1 MTTYTIFGAGPSGL
15 YTAWRLIT
23 SGKAVAGDTVTLY
36 EWGHFDFG
44 SGGTRAPAGRICTYF
59 YRNDTSQSHIEAGG
73 MRFILWDPAKAEGHQ
88 LVTKVI
94 GMLGL
99 SNKIVDFN
107 TTDNPLLYLREH
119 HQYQADLSA
128 SNPAPYFTPGNNAA
142 PAATLFTNV
151 SALITGTA
159 PVSTRAQQCQFYSTG
174 TLPWSFNSFVYPAGS
189 NAGNVGYWN
198 VFYDQAGNESYDY
211 ANDAG
216 GYTSN
221 VINWNAAN
229 AAVYNGEFAPGGAF
243 KTMADGYSEV
253 FYELYQQ
260 ALATAKQTGV
270 NLVLTQQTRLHS
282 LWLENGAI
290 RYRLATAADPFA
302 PATAPLAADHA
313 FLAMP
318 PNPIQLVAEA
328 TRYQD
333 NSGKLDLLN
342 QAAVQLYL
350 QSVILQPSFR
360 ILMFFDRP
368 WWQDVKYPP
377 TLTNGDPSLNNV
389 FGPTI
394 TDIPLR
400 QIYYFGNNSPNN
412 QNPVYGLLASYDDMQ
427 FTQFWQ
433 DLETPINA
441 RRQLPLSQ
449 DYQPMIGPR
458 DATDTMVR
466 MVRLELAKVHY
477 GDPNAAW
484 QIPEPLEAKYMD
496 FSLNPFA
503 AGYHAWA
510 SHYDICDVMQKIRK
524 PSLLVPGVDA
534 NVYITGS
541 AFSNDQAWVEG
552 AFCTAES
559 VLNDFLHVPTIADT
573 SNYPLICACG

>member
-1 MTTYTIFGAGPSGL
+1 MSTYSIFGAGPSGL

-23 SGKAVAGDTVTLY
+23 SGRAKAGDTVALY
-36 EWGHFDFG
+36 EWGKYSFYG
-44 SGGTRAPAGRICTYF
+44 QSGTRAPAGRICTYF
-59 YRNDTSQSHIEAGG
+59 YRNDSSQSHIEAGG
-73 MRFILWDPAKAEGHQ
+73 MRFIQYDPSTGDGHR
-88 LVTKVI
+88 LVTWTI
-94 GMLGL
+94 GALGL
-99 SNKIVDFN
+99 GNKIVDFN
-107 TTDNPLLYLREH
+107 TTDNPLLYLREQH
-119 HQYQADLSA
+119 IYQADISPT
-128 SNPAPYFTPGNNAA
+128 NTVRYFSPGNNAA
-142 PAATLFTNV
+142 PAATLFTNI
-151 SALITGTA
+151 SGLITGNT
-159 PVSTRAQQCQFYSTG
+159 PVQTRAQQCQFYASG
-174 TLPWSFNSFVYPAGS
+174 TLPANFNSFVYPPGTV
-189 NAGNVGYWN
+189 AGNVGYWN
-198 VFYDQAGNESYDY
+198 VFYDQAANEAYDY

-243 KTMADGYSEV
+243 KTLADGYSEV
-253 FYELYQQ
+253 FYELYRQ
-260 ALATAKQTGV
+260 ALMAAQQQGV
-270 NLVLTQQTRLHS
+270 TLTLTQETRLHS
-282 LWLENGAI
+282 IWLENGAI
-290 RYRLATAADPFA
+290 RYRLAHASDPYRPASGTAGTDY
-302 PATAPLAADHA
+302 A

-318 PNPIQLVAEA
+318 PNSIQLVAEA
-328 TRYQD
+328 TRYVD
-333 NSGKLDLLN
+333 MSGKTDVLN
-342 QAAVQLYL
+342 ASAVQNYL
-350 QSVILQPSFR
+350 ASAILQPSFR

-368 WWQDVKYPP
+368 WWNQVTYPP
-377 TLTNGDPSLNNV
+377 TLSDGQGTPNI

-412 QNPVYGLLASYDDMQ
+412 PNPVYGLLASYDDMQ

-433 DLETPINA
+433 DLETPLNA
-441 RRQLPLSQ
+441 RREIPLSQ

-458 DATDTMVR
+458 DATTSMVN
-466 MVRLELAKVHY
+466 MVLLELAKVHY

-484 QIPEPLEAKYMD
+484 QIPRPLEAKYMD

-524 PSLLVPGVDA
+524 PTSLLQGVDA
-534 NVYITGS
+534 NLFITGS

-559 VLNDFLHVPTIADT
+559 VLDDFLGLTAPIDT
-573 SNYPLICACG
+573 SDYPLICQC